1 MGIAGYYRKFVK
13 NFGVLSKP
21 LTNLLRKGVE
31 FQWTPEVHTFFESLK
46 HALAT
51 APVLALPDFNKTF
64 VIETDASDSGIGAV
78 LSQDK
83 HPIAYVS
90 KALGPRTKGL
100 STYEKECLAIL
111 LAVDHW
117 RSYLQYA
124 EFLILTDHKSLM
136 NLTNQRLHTSW
147 QQKAYTKLLG
157 LKPKIYYKKGNH
169 NGAADALSRCDHGE
183 PLEAAAISIC
193 KPTWLEEVAEGYL
206 HDAKSAKLL
215 AQLSIQNLED
225 SPYKL
230 KDGLIRYK
238 GRIWLGHNSAL
249 QNKIFGALHDSSI
262 GGHSGFPVTYRR
274 IKTLFAWPGMKKQIK
289 LKVKE
294 CSICQQAKPDR
305 FRYPGLLQPL
315 PVPSGAWQT
324 VTMDFIEGLPKSRR
338 FNCIM
343 VVVDK
348 LSRYAHFLPLAHPF
362 SAADVAELYM
372 EGVFKLHGL
381 PLAVV
386 SDHDKIFTS
395 NFWEQLF
402 QSVGTKLH
410 MSTTYHPQTDGQTER
425 VNQCL
430 ETYLRYFTHSCP
442 SKWSTW
448 LYLVEY
454 WYNTTYH
461 STLEQTPFEVLYGH
475 TPNQLGI
482 SVNSCE
488 LPNVQQW
495 LSERRLMMQL
505 LQQHLHRAQQYMKTP
520 TDKKRSFRSFAVG
533 DWVYLKLQ
541 PYVQSSVAAR
551 ANHKLSFK
559 YFGPYEVLRKVG
571 EVAYQLALPEGSAVN
586 PVFHVSQLKSAQGF
600 KGVSSPM
607 IPTQMETKKVPVA
620 VLDTRVRKSGTS
632 AIPQVLI
639 QWSDSAV

>member
-1 MGIAGYYRKFVK
+1 
-13 NFGVLSKP
+13 
-21 LTNLLRKGVE
+21 
-31 FQWTPEVHTFFESLK
+31 
-46 HALAT
+46 
-51 APVLALPDFNKTF
+51 
-64 VIETDASDSGIGAV
+64 
-78 LSQDK
+78 
-83 HPIAYVS
+83 
-90 KALGPRTKGL
+90 
-100 STYEKECLAIL
+100 
-111 LAVDHW
+111 
-117 RSYLQYA
+117 
-124 EFLILTDHKSLM
+124 M
-136 NLTNQRLHTSW
+136 NLTDQRLHTSW

-157 LKPKIYYKKGNH
+157 LQFKICYKKGIH

-183 PLEAAAISIC
+183 PLEAVAISIC
-193 KPTWLEEVAEGYL
+193 KPTWLEEVAKGYL

-215 AQLSIQNLED
+215 AQLST
-225 SPYKL
+225 PYKL

-238 GRIWLGHNSAL
+238 GRIWLGYNSAL
-249 QNKIFGALHDSSI
+249 QNKIFGALHDSFI

-274 IKTLFAWPGMKKQIK
+274 IKTLFAWPGMKKRIK

-362 SAADVAELYM
+362 SAADVAQLYM

-386 SDHDKIFTS
+386 SDRDKIFTS

-410 MSTTYHPQTDGQTER
+410 MSSAYHPQTDGQTER

-430 ETYLRYFTHSCP
+430 ETYLCCFTHSCP

-448 LYLVEY
+448 LYLAEY

-461 STLEQTPFEVLYGH
+461 STLEQTPFEVLCGH
-475 TPNQLGI
+475 TPN
-482 SVNSCE
+482 
-488 LPNVQQW
+488 
-495 LSERRLMMQL
+495 
-505 LQQHLHRAQQYMKTP
+505 
-520 TDKKRSFRSFAVG
+520 
-533 DWVYLKLQ
+533 
-541 PYVQSSVAAR
+541 
-551 ANHKLSFK
+551 
-559 YFGPYEVLRKVG
+559 
-571 EVAYQLALPEGSAVN
+571 
-586 PVFHVSQLKSAQGF
+586 
-600 KGVSSPM
+600 
-607 IPTQMETKKVPVA
+607 
-620 VLDTRVRKSGTS
+620 
-632 AIPQVLI
+632 
-639 QWSDSAV
+639 